1 MKSLILEIHLLV
13 GNGAELSDV
22 AILGCTDNELSHIK
36 FTALA
41 GASPF
46 GAAQRLMQA
55 QFMSDFYSSK
65 QPSMQPLRISEHLL
79 SLSQAATSFGQCSSK
94 HSAQQLQV
102 TSRKRATKR
111 NLFIIILFIRKNHNL
126 PLKPHSIY
134 SLKAIYL
141 H

>member
-22 AILGCTDNELSHIK
+22 AILGCTDNELSHIT

-55 QFMSDFYSSK
+55 QFMIIFYSSR

-79 SLSQAATSFGQCSSK
+79 SLSQATTSFGQCSSK
-94 HSAQQLQV
+94 HSSQQLQA

-111 NLFIIILFIRKNHNL
+111 NLFIILFIRKNHNL
-126 PLKPHSIY
+126 PLKPHPIY
-134 SLKAIYL
+134 TLKIIYL